1 MTDDFDPSTVPPFP
15 VITLQLHDDDTVT
28 VDGRPVAVRMDQAPT
43 EAGIEAVT
51 DRVIADGLR
60 AVRVRATSPAGTHFL
75 VVTDQGKA
83 HPLAMPAN
91 TEKRAPSRAAR
102 ATVIGAAAL
111 VALGG
116 VAGATAFVT
125 VTSQSQPAP
134 SPSPSWTPPNAG
146 ANLPV
151 PAPPSY
157 GQAATWAVEV
167 NKSIVPVMVGG
178 SRIALVDATGELTV
192 LDTDT
197 GKPVWN
203 GSGRADAQGGIH
215 VTNVEGTPVLATSSS
230 STISLWALDNT
241 ATTVEPLIIKT
252 SSRAAVTYLG
262 SAPLIDLGSQ
272 TIALIANG
280 ALTRVDVPVT
290 ATPVMATASG
300 AIAANSAH
308 WWNLSTDTQ
317 PIEHDMPKPR
327 GAGEQPTL
335 ISAADDDHLIVLWPG
350 ASSSSGIA
358 ALVRLSDNT
367 IVAEAPVPA
376 RSADDRD
383 VPIRSTTGQS
393 LVLGSLFVDYGPNPR
408 LVAVPNL
415 RPAAVHGSTIY
426 GTVSS
431 APVSATLSGDSFII
445 TPFTA
450 MEGVATAVPAAVT
463 DTQAFVIAKKVE
475 DTLLYAL
482 PRQGEEP
489 AK

>member
-1 MTDDFDPSTVPPFP
+1 MTDEFDPSTVPPFP

-28 VDGRPVAVRMDQAPT
+28 VDGRPVEIGMDQAPT

-60 AVRVRATSPAGTHFL
+60 AVRVRATSPDGTRFM

-83 HPLAMPAN
+83 YPLAIAAN
-91 TEKRAPSRAAR
+91 TEKKAPSRAAR
-102 ATVIGAAAL
+102 AVVIGAAAL
-111 VALGG
+111 VVLGG
-116 VAGATAFVT
+116 VAGATAFAIA
-125 VTSQSQPAP
+125 TSQSQPA
-134 SPSPSWTPPNAG
+134 PSPSWTPPNAG

-151 PAPPSY
+151 PAPPGY
-157 GQAATWAVEV
+157 GQAASWAVEV
-167 NKSIVPVMVGG
+167 NKSIAPVMVDG
-178 SRIALVDATGELTV
+178 SRIALVDTTGALTV

-203 GSGRADAQGGIH
+203 GSGRVDAQGGIH
-215 VTNVEGTPVLATSSS
+215 VSTVEGTPVLTTSSS
-230 STISLWALDNT
+230 STISLWALDKT
-241 ATTVEPLIIKT
+241 ATTVEPVIIKT
-252 SSRAAVTYLG
+252 GTRATVTYLG

-272 TIALIANG
+272 TIALIVNG

-290 ATPVMATASG
+290 ATPVMATTSG

-308 WWNLSTDTQ
+308 WWNLSADTQ
-317 PIEHDMPKPR
+317 PIEHDMPNPQGV
-327 GAGEQPTL
+327 GAQPTL

-350 ASSSSGIA
+350 TNSSSGTA

-367 IVAEAPVPA
+367 IVAEASVPTHSIDA
-376 RSADDRD
+376 RDI
-383 VPIRSTTGQS
+383 PIRSTTGQS
-393 LVLGSLFVDYGPNPR
+393 VVLGSLYVDYGPNPR
-408 LVAVPNL
+408 LVSVPNL

-431 APVSATLSGDSFII
+431 APVSATLSGDAFTI

-450 MEGVATAVPAAVT
+450 VKGVATAVPAAVT

-489 AK
+489 TK